1 MFYMPY
7 YMMMKTIFY
16 DFMYNNLI
24 AESEDTRGKEES
36 IFGKKGTIQ
45 YLHKFPLMGISF
57 FYSVYIRTYSLSST
71 LFSL

>member
-1 MFYMPY
+1 MFYMSY

-36 IFGKKGTIQ
+36 IFEKKGTIQ

-57 FYSVYIRTYSLSST
+57 F
-71 LFSL
+71 LFCIHKNLLPEQHTF